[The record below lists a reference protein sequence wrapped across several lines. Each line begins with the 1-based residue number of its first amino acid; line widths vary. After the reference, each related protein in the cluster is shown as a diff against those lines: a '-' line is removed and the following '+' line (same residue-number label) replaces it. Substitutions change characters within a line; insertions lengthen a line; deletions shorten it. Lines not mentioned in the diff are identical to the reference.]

1 MFFLIFSLFEEMFLF
16 DFFWFKS
23 KLYRFRRICFN
34 FVQYSICWHTQNNQ
48 SVEQMIYSE
57 KKIIMK
63 FWLCETVRLQIRT
76 QIKSQS
82 YDIKREKSKDCF
94 GSIWEKKGD
103 CWCWCANNTRDAVCS
118 NLECTRRQRST
129 LSKRINTPSF
139 YWILSVWQ
147 DRSLT
152 TTDCFI
158 NVETLNPI

>member
-1 MFFLIFSLFEEMFLF
+1 MYFHSNHKLFLSHISQTHTLNPINCHFEWLFFLVQRNVFLDF
-16 DFFWFKS
+16 FFIRRNVFLNFFWFKS

-48 SVEQMIYSE
+48 SAEQMIYSE

-94 GSIWEKKGD
+94 GSIWKKR
-103 CWCWCANNTRDAVCS
+103 WLLMLV
-118 NLECTRRQRST
+118 RQQHTGCCVFELRMHT
-129 LSKRINTPSF
+129 
-139 YWILSVWQ
+139 
-147 DRSLT
+147 
-152 TTDCFI
+152 
-158 NVETLNPI
+158 

>member
-1 MFFLIFSLFEEMFLF
+1 MYFHSNHKLFLSHISQTHTLNPINCHFECLFFLIFSLFEEMFLF

-48 SVEQMIYSE
+48 SAEQMIYSE

-94 GSIWEKKGD
+94 GSIGKKR
-103 CWCWCANNTRDAVCS
+103 WLLMLV
-118 NLECTRRQRST
+118 RQQHTGCCVFELRMHT
-129 LSKRINTPSF
+129 
-139 YWILSVWQ
+139 
-147 DRSLT
+147 
-152 TTDCFI
+152 
-158 NVETLNPI
+158 

>member
-1 MFFLIFSLFEEMFLF
+1 MFFLNFSQFEEMFLF

-23 KLYRFRRICFN
+23 KLYRFRWICFN

-48 SVEQMIYSE
+48 SAEQMIYSE

-76 QIKSQS
+76 QIRSQS

-94 GSIWEKKGD
+94 GSIGKKR
-103 CWCWCANNTRDAVCS
+103 WLLMLVRQQHTDAVCS